1 MTGNRSAGS
10 SIETLHMEGRFGSIV
25 RRFLLSVKNSGSEST
40 LYTAAFPP
48 PLLAESRWQNGFFFQ
63 GEIVEIVAMA
73 ACKVKTFCFALLH
86 VARKCEVRCSS
97 LLHQ

>member
-10 SIETLHMEGRFGSIV
+10 SIETLHMEGRFGLIV
-25 RRFLLSVKNSGSEST
+25 RCFLPSVKNSGSEST
-40 LYTAAFPP
+40 LHTETFPP
-48 PLLAESRWQNGFFFQ
+48 PLLAESGGQHGFFLK
-63 GEIVEIVAMA
+63 GKIVEIVAMA
-73 ACKVKTFCFALLH
+73 ACKVKTVCFTLLH